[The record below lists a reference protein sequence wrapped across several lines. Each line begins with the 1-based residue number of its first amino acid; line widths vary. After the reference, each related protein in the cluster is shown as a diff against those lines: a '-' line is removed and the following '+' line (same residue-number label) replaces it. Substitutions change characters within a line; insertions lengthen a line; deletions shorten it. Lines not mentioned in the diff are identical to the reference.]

1 MSTLRE
7 LLAAVGEPLITVLAA
22 PAGLDVP
29 ISGLAIVDPEDAPDE
44 HRGGLVLVV
53 GARGRDAV
61 PLVRAAG
68 AAGAAAVAVK
78 VGATDAPSSPTAGR
92 PAANRAAPN
101 DAAARGAAARG
112 AAAGDAAARGAA
124 ARGAAA
130 GELATSG
137 DDAVGAYADE
147 REALRAA
154 AVEAGVALLAVP
166 VDVRWERL
174 ESLAAGVLD
183 ASEAAG
189 PDDLFALAQTVA
201 LLTHGIVCIED
212 TASRVLAYS
221 RSDRDEGQIDELR
234 RLSILG
240 WQGPA
245 DYLRHLRQWGVFDRL
260 RTGEEVVRV
269 DEHAELGVRRRLAV
283 GIHAG
288 PRVLGTIW
296 VQEGAQPFSPRA
308 EDVLVGAARVA
319 AGHLVRR
326 RRAAPTWH
334 RDLVEGLLD
343 GRASPDLVAGTF
355 GLDEHAPTVVV
366 GFAVR
371 AGEGVTRELSVAEL
385 ADVVAVH
392 AAGYRRA
399 ALTAWRGDTVY
410 AVLPD
415 VAKVDPALRAMCAEV
430 VAVTHRRTGVR
441 VQAGVGGTTPRGQ
454 GGPAPTT
461 ALPAPVPSGR
471 TGRGN
476 RAADPRWGPQGLA
489 GVPSS
494 RAEADRVLVAMPA
507 GDDVAAFDDLRAEV
521 LLDQTLAVLRER
533 PDLRDPAVDALV
545 AYDHAH
551 GGDLADSVLAWLDA
565 HGDVRAAARTL
576 TVHPNTLRYR
586 VRRAVAVAGLRL
598 GDPRARLVHHLALH
612 AARAPDPT

>member
-78 VGATDAPSSPTAGR
+78 VGAA
-92 PAANRAAPN
+92 AAPN
-101 DAAARGAAARG
+101 SPTDGGPSAG
-112 AAAGDAAARGAA
+112 GDAVA
-124 ARGAAA
+124 
-130 GELATSG
+130 
-137 DDAVGAYADE
+137 AYADE

-269 DEHAELGVRRRLAV
+269 DEHADLGVRRRLAV

-415 VAKVDPALRAMCAEV
+415 VAKVDAALRAMCAEV

-441 VQAGVGGTTPRGQ
+441 VQAGVG
-454 GGPAPTT
+454 AV
-461 ALPAPVPSGR
+461 AE
-471 TGRGN
+471 
-476 RAADPRWGPQGLA
+476 GLA
-489 GVPSS
+489 GVPAS

-565 HGDVRAAARTL
+565 HGDVRAAARML

>member
-1 MSTLRE
+1 MAVGDQAADGAEAVDGRDDERAALRE
-7 LLAAVGEPLITVLAA
+7 
-22 PAGLDVP
+22 
-29 ISGLAIVDPEDAPDE
+29 
-44 HRGGLVLVV
+44 
-53 GARGRDAV
+53 
-61 PLVRAAG
+61 
-68 AAGAAAVAVK
+68 AAVA
-78 VGATDAPSSPTAGR
+78 
-92 PAANRAAPN
+92 
-101 DAAARGAAARG
+101 
-112 AAAGDAAARGAA
+112 
-124 ARGAAA
+124 
-130 GELATSG
+130 
-137 DDAVGAYADE
+137 
-147 REALRAA
+147 
-154 AVEAGVALLAVP
+154 AGVALLAVP
-166 VDVRWERL
+166 ADVRWERL

-183 ASEAAG
+183 ASESAG

-221 RSDRDEGQIDELR
+221 RSDSDDGQIDELR

-245 DYLRHLRQWGVFDRL
+245 DYLRHLREWGVFDRL
-260 RTGEEVVRV
+260 RAGEEVVRV
-269 DEHAELGVRRRLAV
+269 DEHAELGVRRRLAI

-288 PRVLGTIW
+288 PRALGTIW

-326 RRAAPTWH
+326 RRTAPTWH

-355 GLDEHAPTVVV
+355 GLDEHAPAIVV

-371 AGEGVTRELSVAEL
+371 ADPDVTGVTRELSVAEL
-385 ADVVAVH
+385 ADLVAVH

-399 ALTAWRGDTVY
+399 ALTAWLGDTVY

-415 VAKVDPALRAMCAEV
+415 TTRVDRAMRAMCAEV
-430 VAVTHRRTGVR
+430 VAATRRRTGVR
-441 VQAGVGGTTPRGQ
+441 VQAGIGAVAR
-454 GGPAPTT
+454 
-461 ALPAPVPSGR
+461 
-471 TGRGN
+471 
-476 RAADPRWGPQGLA
+476 DLA
-489 GVPSS
+489 GAQAS

-507 GDDVAAFDDLRAEV
+507 DAAMAAFDDLRAEV

-551 GGDLADSVLAWLDA
+551 GGDLAGSVLAWLDA
-565 HGDVRAAARTL
+565 HGDVRAAARLL

-612 AARAPDPT
+612 AARAPDPTAPDRPR

>member
-1 MSTLRE
+1 
-7 LLAAVGEPLITVLAA
+7 VLAA

-29 ISGLAIVDPEDAPDE
+29 ISGLAIIDPDDAPDE

-53 GARGRDAV
+53 GARGRDAM

-68 AAGAAAVAVK
+68 AAGAAAVALK
-78 VGATDAPSSPTAGR
+78 VGAADGSIT
-92 PAANRAAPN
+92 RAAPG
-101 DAAARGAAARG
+101 DTAGSGAAGSGAAGSGAAGSGAAGSGAAASG
-112 AAAGDAAARGAA
+112 AAASGAA
-124 ARGAAA
+124 ASRGAGGGTARGGAA
-130 GELATSG
+130 GRAAG
-137 DDAVGAYADE
+137 GVAVGAQAAVGAEAVDGRDDE
-147 REALRAA
+147 RAALREA
-154 AVEAGVALLAVP
+154 AVAAGVALLAVP
-166 VDVRWERL
+166 ADVRWERL

-183 ASEAAG
+183 ASESGG

-221 RSDRDEGQIDELR
+221 RSDSDDGQIDELR

-245 DYLRHLRQWGVFDRL
+245 DYLRHLREWGVFDRL
-260 RTGEEVVRV
+260 RAGEEVVLV
-269 DEHAELGVRRRLAV
+269 DEHAELGVRRRLAI

-288 PRVLGTIW
+288 PRALGTIW

-326 RRAAPTWH
+326 RRTAPTWH

-355 GLDEHAPTVVV
+355 GLDEHAPAIVV

-371 AGEGVTRELSVAEL
+371 ADPDVTGVTRELSVAEL
-385 ADVVAVH
+385 ADLVAVH

-410 AVLPD
+410 ALLPD
-415 VAKVDPALRAMCAEV
+415 TRRVDAAMRAMCAEV
-430 VAVTHRRTGVR
+430 VAATRRRTGVR
-441 VQAGVGGTTPRGQ
+441 VQAGIGAVAR
-454 GGPAPTT
+454 
-461 ALPAPVPSGR
+461 
-471 TGRGN
+471 
-476 RAADPRWGPQGLA
+476 DLA
-489 GVPSS
+489 GAQAS

-507 GDDVAAFDDLRAEV
+507 DAAVAAFDDLRAEV

-551 GGDLADSVLAWLDA
+551 GGDLAGSVLAWLDA
-565 HGDVRAAARTL
+565 HGDVRAAARLL

-612 AARAPDPT
+612 AARAPDPI